1 MPSHAVS
8 KGGRKNTPIGW
19 SPLQFLGFL
28 NRYRLRP
35 SGARRAE
42 GCEVP
47 QRSLMRVDT
56 AAGSPTRVSESAIER
71 TCVW

>member
-19 SPLQFLGFL
+19 SPQQFLGLL
-28 NRYRLRP
+28 NRYRLLP

-47 QRSLMRVDT
+47 QRGLVRVDT
-56 AAGSPTRVSESAIER
+56 AARCPTRVSESAIER
-71 TCVW
+71 TRVW